1 MKVKHNDIIFTEKEL
16 ATLKEA
22 TNILIDI
29 GCHLNDN
36 KILAKSCHVEAGNIW
51 NIVNFMD
58 DIAWYAN
65 TED

>member
-1 MKVKHNDIIFTEKEL
+1 MKVEYNNIIFTEKEL

-22 TNILIDI
+22 TNLLIDV

-36 KILAKSCHVEAGNIW
+36 KTLAKSCHVEAGDIW
-51 NIVNFMD
+51 NIVKLMD
-58 DIAWYAN
+58 NITWYAN